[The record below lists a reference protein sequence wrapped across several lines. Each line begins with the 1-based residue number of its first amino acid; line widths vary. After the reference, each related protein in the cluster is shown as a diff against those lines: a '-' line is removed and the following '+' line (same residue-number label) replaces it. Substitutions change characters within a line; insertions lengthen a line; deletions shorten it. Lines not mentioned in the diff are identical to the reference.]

1 MTSSLRSGRR
11 RLLRVA
17 RQRETEIGIQRA
29 LVKFVEQHRSNA
41 FERWIVD
48 HKARENAFG
57 HHLDPRSLGDP
68 RAEPHAQTDGVAD
81 LLAEG
86 RRHAGGRSARG
97 EPARLQDE
105 NLLILC
111 P

>member
-1 MTSSLRSGRR
+1 
-11 RLLRVA
+11 
-17 RQRETEIGIQRA
+17 
-29 LVKFVEQHRSNA
+29 VKFVEQHRSNA

-48 HKARENAFG
+48 HKARKNAFG
-57 HHLDPRSLGDP
+57 HHLDPRSLADP
-68 RAEPHAQTDGVAD
+68 RAEPHAQAHGVAD